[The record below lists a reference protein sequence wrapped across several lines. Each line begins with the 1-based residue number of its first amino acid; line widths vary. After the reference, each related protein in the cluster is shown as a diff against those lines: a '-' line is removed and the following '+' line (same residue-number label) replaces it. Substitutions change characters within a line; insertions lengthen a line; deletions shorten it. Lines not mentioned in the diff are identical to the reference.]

1 MVRTHVPSSLPSQF
15 RFASGI
21 RGDRVPGNA
30 VGIPAMAVAALA
42 LRAAALGGQAGTT
55 PIHRR
60 ITHGRSGLD
69 EGIPVSWIWS
79 EPLIAWCAV
88 QI

>member
-1 MVRTHVPSSLPSQF
+1 MSQVCYIPNF
-15 RFASGI
+15 VLHPGYEGI
-21 RGDRVPGNA
+21 GVPGNA
-30 VGIPAMAVAALA
+30 VGILAMTAAALA

-60 ITHGRSGLD
+60 IAHGRSGLD

-79 EPLIAWCAV
+79 EPLIAWCMV